1 MLIQINADILIFFNG
16 FDARLKFS
24 EWSDSRRRKR
34 LSFFGANM
42 SSYVDV
48 YNKNEDI
55 LVLGEGPTQDLDQT
69 IIAAQVQYPIEFTQ
83 SGGKMC

>member
-1 MLIQINADILIFFNG
+1 
-16 FDARLKFS
+16 
-24 EWSDSRRRKR
+24 
-34 LSFFGANM
+34 M

-83 SGGKMC
+83 SGGEMC